1 MAKRHCIALNIGP
14 DGLQGAKATTG
25 PRGAVVFEHWT
36 EKKWNEPPAA
46 DLSGLTG
53 EIEEFLNTLQAQGPH
68 ATHGVF
74 SIHPSWSLTR
84 PVEVP
89 PAGKADTLR
98 FLQMQ
103 VERQQA
109 LLRGG
114 QIVWSHRLHP
124 AEADSPLRKA
134 FLVLCKEEVVRPVE
148 AAFRACK
155 IQPVFA
161 SVSSLIAGLWACEC
175 PDFPTIED
183 YLLVLVEAGGSTSVE
198 YAKGR
203 VTRCQ
208 WIPSPGEN
216 ANGQRFATLAVNLAK
231 RKANNTLVPVLICGP
246 DQDRAC
252 AMSHLRN
259 FEEVREFAPLQSPK
273 GFSFAA
279 EARNRDFAQIPIPLS
294 GLLLQ
299 QALSDTRTVNLLDFR
314 PPTAPWTEKFAFLK
328 STWFAVPLN
337 VALFTCLFYLS
348 YAAML
353 SETRLFQSIDISQEI
368 VNQIKTGES
377 NRDILR
383 RFEKERTSHLDILLD
398 ITQALP
404 DGVLLSTL
412 RIDKKGDI
420 IFTGQAA
427 SFAATEEIARKIN
440 ASPLLTKAKTERMGR
455 SQPNGP
461 VAFRIKCSTKDT
473 GGASSSRKTK

>member
-14 DGLQGAKATTG
+14 EGLQGAKATTG
-25 PRGAVVFEHWT
+25 PRGSVVFEHWT

-46 DLSGLTG
+46 DLSAHSG
-53 EIEEFLNTLQAQGPH
+53 EIEEFLTALQAQGSH

-74 SIHPSWSLTR
+74 CIHPAWSLMR
-84 PVEVP
+84 PVDVP
-89 PAGKADTLR
+89 PAGKADTIR

-124 AEADSPLRKA
+124 AETDSPLRKA

-161 SVSSLIAGLWACEC
+161 TVSSLIAGIWASEC
-175 PDFPTIED
+175 PDFPAFED
-183 YLLVLVEAGGSTSVE
+183 YLLVLVEAGGCTIVE
-198 YAKGR
+198 YARGR
-203 VTRCQ
+203 VSRCQ

-216 ANGQRFATLAVNLAK
+216 ANGQRFATLSVNLAK
-231 RKANNTLVPVLICGP
+231 RKANSALAPVLVCGSE
-246 DQDRAC
+246 QDRAY

-259 FEEVREFAPLQSPK
+259 FEEVREFAPAQLPK
-273 GFSFAA
+273 GFSFAP
-279 EARNRDFAQIPIPLS
+279 EARNQDFEQIPIPLQ

-314 PPTAPWTEKFAFLK
+314 PPTPPWTEKFSFLK

-337 VALFTCLFYLS
+337 VALFTFLFYLS
-348 YAAML
+348 YAAMQ
-353 SETRLFQSIDISQEI
+353 SETELFQSIDISQEI
-368 VNQIKTGES
+368 VNQIKTGET
-377 NRDILR
+377 NREILR
-383 RFEKERTSHLDILLD
+383 RFEKEKTSHLDILVH

-404 DGVLLSTL
+404 DGVLLATL
-412 RIDKKGDI
+412 RIDKKGEI

-455 SQPNGP
+455 SQPKGP
-461 VAFRIKCSTKDT
+461 VAFRIKCSMKNASA
-473 GGASSSRKTK
+473 ASSSRRTK

>member
-25 PRGAVVFEHWT
+25 PRGAVAFEHWT
-36 EKKWNEPPAA
+36 EKKWSEPPAA
-46 DLSGLTG
+46 DLSTLTG
-53 EIEEFLNTLQAQGPH
+53 EIAEFLNILQVQGPH

-98 FLQMQ
+98 LLQMQ

-114 QIVWSHRLHP
+114 QIIWSYRLHP
-124 AEADSPLRKA
+124 AEADSDQRKA
-134 FLVLCKEEVVRPVE
+134 FLVLCKEEVIRPVE

-161 SVSSLIAGLWACEC
+161 TVSSLTAGLWASQCS
-175 PDFPTIED
+175 DFPALED
-183 YLLVLVEAGGSTSVE
+183 YLLVLVEPGGSTLVE
-198 YAKGR
+198 YVKGR
-203 VTRCQ
+203 VNRCQ

-231 RKANNTLVPVLICGP
+231 RKANNALNPVLVCGSEE
-246 DQDRAC
+246 DRNY

-259 FEEVREFAPLQSPK
+259 FEEVREFAPPQPPR
-273 GFSFAA
+273 GFAFAS
-279 EARNRDFAQIPIPLS
+279 ETRKSEFAQIPIPLM

-299 QALSDTRTVNLLDFR
+299 QALSNTQTVNLLDFR

-337 VALFTCLFYLS
+337 VALFTFLFYLS
-348 YAAML
+348 YAAMQA
-353 SETRLFQSIDISQEI
+353 ETRLFQSIDISQEI

-377 NRDILR
+377 NREILR
-383 RFEKERTSHLDILLD
+383 RFEKERTAHLDILVD

-412 RIDKKGDI
+412 RIDKKGEI

-427 SFAATEEIARKIN
+427 SFAATEEIAKKIN

-461 VAFRIKCSTKDT
+461 VAFRIKCSVKN
-473 GGASSSRKTK
+473 ASGTSSARKTK